1 MSGYFETYGVAEAR
15 RLRIIKIIVISV
27 VAVFTV
33 SGLLY
38 WKFKDYKEE
47 KQLALFFDRLK
58 AGDYKGAHAL
68 WGCTDEKP
76 CRDYNFDRFMEDWG
90 PKSDAADLSSLKV
103 SKVRSCNAGIIEKA
117 DFGPGRSALLWVQ
130 RQDLTVGFAP
140 WPVCNPKLPK
150 E

>member
-1 MSGYFETYGVAEAR
+1 
-15 RLRIIKIIVISV
+15 
-27 VAVFTV
+27 
-33 SGLLY
+33 
-38 WKFKDYKEE
+38 
-47 KQLALFFDRLK
+47 
-58 AGDYKGAHAL
+58 
-68 WGCTDEKP
+68 
-76 CRDYNFDRFMEDWG
+76 MEDWG